1 MEGIVKYIDADTE
14 KTLTIFRTK
23 TPLELLK
30 TYNYMKDAEIDCAFN
45 NVIIEGGEEY
55 KEKYNMGF
63 RIKDIEVNMPTKT
76 DAFVIKVYIEE

>member
-1 MEGIVKYIDADTE
+1 MEGIVKYIDVDTD

-30 TYNYMKDAEIDCAFN
+30 TYNYMKDAEVNCVFN
-45 NVIIEGGEEY
+45 NYIEEGEEY
-55 KEKYNMGF
+55 KEKYSMGF
-63 RIKDIEVNMPTKT
+63 RIKDIEVNMPTKA